1 MNILFLLLIGI
12 PAIEIFIM
20 IKVGQNIG
28 APNTIG
34 LIFLTAIIGIYFA
47 KITGLNTLRS
57 AIYKLRKNKN
67 QIPLFE
73 IISGASIAF
82 AALLLI
88 IPGFITDVFGF
99 LLLMPFTRNM
109 LTNLYLKE
117 KPNVD
122 TGPKDYIDGEV
133 IKKEEDKEHYTLTL
147 RKSER
152 SAYLNIP
159 TTTIMSVPTPTEG
172 SGDFGF
178 KWTDASEGD
187 VWSLPENTHNTL
199 YPHGHVYE
207 TESGHIMEFD
217 DTKEA
222 ARILLYHR
230 SGSEMEITDK
240 GTKNTLNKDSTYTIT
255 EKDKKVYI
263 KGNSDL
269 TIRGRHKIIINA
281 DGEADN
287 NYDIQVGPNANVNIQ
302 CDKGDINLTSL
313 DGNLNM
319 FTNEDLNMWVGGTWN
334 VKAGQIVETSQTT
347 TTRKAA
353 GLYHTFG
360 GPIDHN

>member
-1 MNILFLLLIGI
+1 
-12 PAIEIFIM
+12 
-20 IKVGQNIG
+20 
-28 APNTIG
+28 
-34 LIFLTAIIGIYFA
+34 
-47 KITGLNTLRS
+47 
-57 AIYKLRKNKN
+57 
-67 QIPLFE
+67 
-73 IISGASIAF
+73 
-82 AALLLI
+82 
-88 IPGFITDVFGF
+88 
-99 LLLMPFTRNM
+99 
-109 LTNLYLKE
+109 
-117 KPNVD
+117 
-122 TGPKDYIDGEV
+122 
-133 IKKEEDKEHYTLTL
+133 
-147 RKSER
+147 
-152 SAYLNIP
+152 
-159 TTTIMSVPTPTEG
+159 
-172 SGDFGF
+172 
-178 KWTDASEGD
+178 
-187 VWSLPENTHNTL
+187 
-199 YPHGHVYE
+199 
-207 TESGHIMEFD
+207 MEFD